1 MPRDRQIPDCPA
13 FRRAWAEVRP
23 HSEVAAQFGVSRGAV
38 GHARL
43 RYGYPRRQ
51 DVQEVWGARRVSA
64 WIAAAPDPDP
74 EPASADR
81 ASEAQPDVPTVAHP
95 RWSPREDAELMR
107 TRGRYADLS
116 EAADRLG
123 RSLREVQC
131 RWHQLRTAA

>member
-13 FRRAWAEVRP
+13 FRRAWADVRP
-23 HSEVAAQFGVSRGAV
+23 QSEVAAEFRVSRGAV

-51 DVQEVWGARRVSA
+51 DVQEIWGARRVTA

-74 EPASADR
+74 EPPRDEPAAK
-81 ASEAQPDVPTVAHP
+81 EAPAVPSLAHP
-95 RWSPREDAELMR
+95 RWSPREDAEVVR
-107 TRGRYADLS
+107 TRGRYAELS
-116 EAADRLG
+116 KTADRLG

-131 RWHQLRTAA
+131 RWHQLRAAA